1 MALIAA
7 IRRDG
12 SNEMIF
18 HEEVSKKLADRGIIN
33 SWNSAMKYRSCKE
46 ASLLSGFII
55 QLIISWKL
63 NERKELNTIW
73 IEI

>member
-33 SWNSAMKYRSCKE
+33 SWNSAMKYRSCRKHLFYQV
-46 ASLLSGFII
+46 LLF
-55 QLIISWKL
+55 
-63 NERKELNTIW
+63 N
-73 IEI
+73 